1 MRRPNFLGKVSKL
14 LLIVRFFQI
23 FATFSENLNCIV
35 AFHKESQSFLTKHS
49 YFLLFIFFTR
59 KYYVCTSVFWQIF
72 LLILQMSTMAEAPP
86 VGGDRKPSLREL
98 PSYRKEANQVKIE
111 IQNDFLKFW
120 SITVNEKKIFTKCL
134 MIPVGWNCS
143 CAENENH

>member
-1 MRRPNFLGKVSKL
+1 MRRPNFLEKVWNFF
-14 LLIVRFFQI
+14 LISRFFQI
-23 FATFSENLNCIV
+23 FASFSESRNCIV
-35 AFHKESQSFLTKHS
+35 AFHKELQSFLTKHS
-49 YFLLFIFFTR
+49 YFLRHTSSVHIFH
-59 KYYVCTSVFWQIF
+59 KKVLCTSVFWQIC

-120 SITVNEKKIFTKCL
+120 SITVHEYL
-134 MIPVGWNCS
+134 QSVWWS
-143 CAENENH
+143 L